1 MMSQDCF
8 KPLKDFDM
16 YEVNSE
22 GSVRKITTKRMLTPR
37 KTKSG
42 DRFELE
48 DSGHRI
54 TISRNKLAYCF
65 SHDTSPYELRG
76 QVISNGELMSISQ
89 HCENLRLLNKERTKQ
104 AICDSEKEDVI
115 FNYERNIH
123 FLQMLLKLL
132 KMDIDSK
139 EGAELESEVRK
150 CIRKAITRYYRDKGE
165 YRKEE
170 IDDLAKDIF
179 YDTFFK
185 HCPFNMDCYI
195 YEIVKRKL
203 GSKRR

>member
-1 MMSQDCF
+1 MMNQDYF
-8 KPLKDFDM
+8 RSLKDFDM
-16 YEVNSE
+16 YEVNRE

-42 DRFELE
+42 DRFELK

-89 HCENLRLLNKERTKQ
+89 HCENLRLLNKERAKQ
-104 AICDSEKEDVI
+104 AICDSEKEDII

-203 GSKRR
+203 GNKRR

>member
-1 MMSQDCF
+1 
-8 KPLKDFDM
+8 
-16 YEVNSE
+16 
-22 GSVRKITTKRMLTPR
+22 MLTPR

-42 DRFELE
+42 DRFELK

-76 QVISNGELMSISQ
+76 QVLSNGELMSISQ

-203 GSKRR
+203 GNKRR

>member
-1 MMSQDCF
+1 MSQDYF
-8 KPLKDFDM
+8 RPLKDFDM

-42 DRFELE
+42 DRFELK

-76 QVISNGELMSISQ
+76 QVLSNGELMSISQ

-132 KMDIDSK
+132 
-139 EGAELESEVRK
+139 
-150 CIRKAITRYYRDKGE
+150 
-165 YRKEE
+165 
-170 IDDLAKDIF
+170 
-179 YDTFFK
+179 
-185 HCPFNMDCYI
+185 
-195 YEIVKRKL
+195 
-203 GSKRR
+203 

>member
-1 MMSQDCF
+1 MMSQDYF

-16 YEVNSE
+16 YEVNGE

-42 DRFELE
+42 DRFELQ

-54 TISRNKLAYCF
+54 TISRNKLTYCF

-76 QVISNGELMSISQ
+76 QVISNGELMSVSQ

-104 AICDSEKEDVI
+104 AIFDSEKEDVI

-165 YRKEE
+165 FRKEE

-179 YDTFFK
+179 YGTFFK

-203 GSKRR
+203 GNKRR